1 MRKKRMLFLA
11 AVFMLFAG
19 FNGVTGGTL
28 VQEEKTVP
36 LKVEM
41 AAPESTSGQ
50 IQAITAGVPAQLSDV
65 VQTEKLQAEVPFVQI
80 NQNIPLFSEADK
92 IRTDS
97 FETCSNLDA
106 LGRCG
111 TAYAN
116 ICKELMPTE
125 KRGEIGQIKPSG
137 WVQAKYEGIVNSK
150 PPYLYNRCH
159 LIGYQLAA
167 ENANEKNL
175 ITGTRYLNVDGMLPF
190 ENMVADYVERTGNHV
205 LYRVTP
211 VFAGNELACRG
222 VSMEAWSVEDSGK
235 GICFY
240 VFCPNVQ
247 PGVTIDY
254 ATGQSCVS
262 GTAPAATSADTI
274 QAVPVSG
281 AAVQAPVA
289 GMGTENYVMN
299 TNTKKFHLP
308 SCSSVPTISP
318 KNRQDYTGTRAEL
331 ESQGYTGCKK
341 CIK

>member
-1 MRKKRMLFLA
+1 MRKKLILFLTSA
-11 AVFMLFAG
+11 FMLFAG
-19 FNGVTGGTL
+19 LYGVTGGTP
-28 VQEEKTVP
+28 VPEEKTVP
-36 LKVEM
+36 FKVEM
-41 AAPESTSGQ
+41 APGSESGEIRT
-50 IQAITAGVPAQLSDV
+50 ITAGVPAGLEDV
-65 VQTEKLQAEVPFVQI
+65 VRTENLQAEVPFVRI
-80 NQNIPLFSEADK
+80 NNNIPLFSETDK
-92 IRTDS
+92 KRTDA
-97 FETCSNLDA
+97 FETYSNLDA

-125 KRGEIGQIKPSG
+125 PRGEIGQIKPSG

-167 ENANEKNL
+167 ENANERNL
-175 ITGTRYLNVDGMLPF
+175 ITGTRYLNVDGMLSF

-211 VFAGNELACRG
+211 VFVGNELACRG

-254 ATGQSCVS
+254 ATGQSSVS
-262 GTAPAATSADTI
+262 GTAPAAEAESTV
-274 QAVPVSG
+274 QAQPAAG
-281 AAVQAPVA
+281 AAVQTPAA
-289 GMGTENYVMN
+289 GTGTENYVIN

-308 SCSSVPTISP
+308 GCSSVPTISP

-331 ESQGYTGCKK
+331 ESRGYTGCKK